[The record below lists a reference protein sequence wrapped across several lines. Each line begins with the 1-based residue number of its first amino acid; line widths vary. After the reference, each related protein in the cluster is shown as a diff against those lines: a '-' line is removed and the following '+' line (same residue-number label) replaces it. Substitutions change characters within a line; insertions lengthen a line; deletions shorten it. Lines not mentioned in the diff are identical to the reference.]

1 MCVGRA
7 VEEGNK
13 KKKMM
18 KKKKERRLE
27 NWEDEEMR

>member
-13 KKKMM
+13 KKKM
-18 KKKKERRLE
+18 KKKKERSLE